1 MILHSFQVK
10 TRRAITLRRAARP
23 QHPRALS
30 PTPERAIGD
39 AGNFGPRA
47 AMRSAF
53 IPRPR
58 PTLYYYFGART
69 SGDSLIGQN
78 ALEIL
83 IYVTFMKFRKELLKN
98 GLEFAFFFSEG

>member
-1 MILHSFQVK
+1 
-10 TRRAITLRRAARP
+10 LRRAARP

-30 PTPERAIGD
+30 PTPERALGD

-47 AMRSAF
+47 AMRSEF
-53 IPRPR
+53 MPRAR
-58 PTLYYYFGART
+58 PTLYYYFGGRT

-83 IYVTFMKFRKELLKN
+83 IYVSFMKFRKELLKN
-98 GLEFAFFFSEG
+98 GLKFAFFFSEG